1 MESREQQ
8 VRDFEALAEWLVAE
22 QLDLLAQVEAQLRAV
37 HHTMRRIATLRNKEH
52 RRGMDEPTDHQRKQ
66 ALNGLTD
73 EIQRLDD
80 HVTTQVE
87 CCQAMLETVGK
98 MQRRLRQMKQAGSIA
113 LDSADSASSSDATD

>member
-1 MESREQQ
+1 
-8 VRDFEALAEWLVAE
+8 
-22 QLDLLAQVEAQLRAV
+22 
-37 HHTMRRIATLRNKEH
+37 
-52 RRGMDEPTDHQRKQ
+52 MDEPTDHQRQQ